1 MTFNTHN
8 HNNTY
13 LPRTCLVFSFGGSLL
28 YFLGLEP
35 ADTRIIGIK
44 RANVNGDVFIVVTR
58 AFLTMKVLFI
68 TIQTQGDPENCS
80 LINNI
85 IFHLKDVRYFMLI
98 IIHQFCGIDL
108 NHYFFLVFLLS
119 LILFIKVT

>member
-1 MTFNTHN
+1 MTLNTHN

-68 TIQTQGDPENCS
+68 TIQTQGDPKHSS
-80 LINNI
+80 LINI
-85 IFHLKDVRYFMLI
+85 IIYHLKNVRYFMLI
-98 IIHQFCGIDL
+98 IIHQFWGMD
-108 NHYFFLVFLLS
+108 
-119 LILFIKVT
+119 